1 MRGWGDRRVCDR
13 LRNLGCVIEN
23 VAASTVAKRVGA
35 GNVAAA
41 DADGEGGTGK
51 ARAVKVARLRVPLSF
66 PKPKR
71 GPSK

>member
-1 MRGWGDRRVCDR
+1 VLDCRVCDR
-13 LRNLGCVIEN
+13 LRNLGCVVEN

-35 GNVAAA
+35 ASVATA
-41 DADGEGGTGK
+41 DAGEGGTGK